1 MVIRLST
8 QSLQMNWLNSDHSM
22 VTWISL
28 LLVGTT
34 LSLVA
39 ACGGMRG
46 SDQTG
51 SGTVV
56 DSSEPSTM
64 ASSSTST
71 TIAATTSTVAVS
83 STTDATASGIETDST
98 SAVELV
104 ELGLD
109 AGIPIDPPE
118 DFPALSD
125 LDPSAFGFLHPTPYP
140 RARISSR
147 IELADEF
154 AEQARQ
160 EGGLLSASYGFI
172 ITYYDSFTIWDYPD
186 GLREVN
192 APDRGYLA
200 LTEDGSWEESDD
212 FEDPVFGPI
221 VDWSEIQEA
230 AASLVQL
237 DPLVVGYELLADIPT
252 VHLRLQEVGPDVW
265 ADMWL
270 DQKGAVIRAVLDIG
284 GDLAGSNNQIWMV
297 WDVQALDPKDIGPL
311 PANS

>member
-1 MVIRLST
+1 
-8 QSLQMNWLNSDHSM
+8 MNWLNSDHSM
-22 VTWISL
+22 VTRISL
-28 LLVGTT
+28 LLVGTA

-39 ACGGMRG
+39 ACGGVRG

-56 DSSEPSTM
+56 DGSDTSTT

-71 TIAATTSTVAVS
+71 TIAATTSTVVVS
-83 STTDATASGIETDST
+83 STTEATASGEADST
-98 SAVELV
+98 SAVELE
-104 ELGLD
+104 ELGLN
-109 AGIPIDPPE
+109 AGIPIDRPD

-125 LDPSAFGFLHPTPYP
+125 LDPSAFGFLHPTPYQ

-147 IELADEF
+147 IELADEY

-160 EGGLLSASYGFI
+160 EGRLLSASYGFI

-192 APDRGYLA
+192 APGRGYLV

-237 DPLVVGYELLADIPT
+237 DPLIVGHELLADIPT
-252 VHLRLQEVGPDVW
+252 VHFRLQEVGPEVW

-284 GDLAGSNNQIWMV
+284 GDLAGSNNQIWMI
-297 WDVQALDPKDIGPL
+297 WDVQTLDPIDIGPL
-311 PANS
+311 PPNP